1 MDRYI
6 DNGETQTYGPQFSAN
21 LRRMFTEPGPVQTF
35 MLWCAAQLDAQ
46 TATMDGAMDQR
57 RAAASTLSASAQEK
71 LPVVQEARGELKT
84 FTLHLAA
91 KKSDRQEAWDGDPEL
106 FVPGG
111 LGGVGKG
118 ARAIHG
124 ALGVARRA
132 LDADTSVP
140 ERKKWLAR
148 LDAQAEALAPFVA
161 QTDDETHAARA
172 ALSEQS
178 SEKRAWLRTY
188 RGVALVLEGVLLM
201 MGRDGEYT
209 NAVPHLTAPGG
220 RKKTDGT
227 PNAPARPS
235 QPSPA

>member
-6 DNGETQTYGPQFSAN
+6 DNGETQTYGPQLSAN
-21 LRRMFTEPGPVQTF
+21 LRRMFTGSGPAQTF
-35 MLWCAAQLDAQ
+35 MLWCADQLDAQ
-46 TATMDGAMDQR
+46 TDTMANAMGQQ

-84 FTLHLAA
+84 FALHLATR
-91 KKSDRQEAWDGDPEL
+91 KSDRQEAWDGDIEL

-111 LGGVGKG
+111 ISALGKG
-118 ARAIHG
+118 ARAIHL

-132 LDADTSVP
+132 LDADTSAP

-148 LDAQAEALAPFVA
+148 LDAQVEALAPFVA

-188 RGVALVLEGVLLM
+188 RGVALVLQGVLLLL
-201 MGRDGEYT
+201 GRDGEYT
-209 NAVPHLTAPGG
+209 LAVPHLTAPGG